1 MIADE
6 ATRLK
11 KENQLLAGQVRRLV
25 QAEADLHASQARL
38 RAQAAIYRR
47 LYEVG
52 KQFNSTFV
60 VEDILALIPPFAR
73 YDLGF
78 ERCLVYWQPN
88 PAQPPSLQI
97 AAGYY
102 TDRGEATPPAIPP
115 GHDAL
120 RRLDEGAESILCHE
134 EVEDGA
140 VRELGGMW
148 GLEEF
153 ALFALRLG
161 AGGPAGLVI
170 AGNSGDQVS
179 EQTTIHPESE
189 TVLGLANLVSLAS
202 TALQNALS
210 YGALQE
216 ERQSLAVRVV
226 ERTRE
231 LAEARDAADR
241 ANSAKSVFLANMS
254 HEIRTPMN
262 AVIGMTS
269 LLLDTPLTPDQ
280 RDLAE
285 TVRSSGDMLLTII
298 NDILDFSK
306 IEAGK
311 LDMEQQPFHL
321 RDCVESALDLLAARA
336 SDKGL
341 DLACLLD
348 AATPAWVVG
357 DVTRLR
363 QILVNLLSNA
373 VKFTERGEVLV
384 MVEAEPHPP
393 REGAGMGQDGW
404 FSLHFAVRDSGIG
417 IPEDRLH
424 RLFRFFSQV
433 DASTTRRYGG
443 TGLGLAISKRLCE
456 MMGGRIWVE
465 SRPGAGS
472 TFHFTILAQA
482 STAPAAEDEGPDR
495 AVLVGRRALIVDDNP
510 ASLKTLALQLETWG
524 MPRDAFA
531 TPAAALEAVRR
542 GARYDLAI
550 LDLQM
555 PEMDGLQLAEA
566 IVAEPA
572 GQGVPVVI
580 LTSLGPHHE
589 QSSAAVA
596 ALLHKPTKAAQLRRT
611 LAGILTGQQAPV
623 AVQAGQQ
630 QFDTDLARRY
640 PLHIL
645 LAEDNAINQ
654 KVALSL
660 LGRLG
665 YRADVAANGL
675 EVLDALHRQR
685 YDLVLMD
692 VLMPE
697 MDGLEATRRIC
708 QEWPEEERPRVVAMT
723 ASALQEDR
731 AAGLAAGMHDYLS
744 KPIQAV
750 ELQAALVRCA
760 IWAQDRARTGGT
772 FTLRPDGRS
781 IDQIYLAEARRH
793 GGDAEIQEGQSGG
806 VGGVGSDR
814 QSPEGAHAE
823 EAAPPPP
830 EDPSLDP
837 AALEAL
843 RAMQVEGEPDLVEA
857 LVAIY
862 LEETPGLL
870 ATLRQAVAAGQPDRV
885 RKAAHTLKSSSANL
899 GAARLAARCADLEGR
914 GRRGDLDGIEAPLK
928 DLGTEYE
935 RVAAA
940 LAARRDVRG
949 HSDR

>member
-1 MIADE
+1 MTADE

-25 QAEADLHASQARL
+25 QAEAELHASQARL

-78 ERCLVYWQPN
+78 ERCLVYWQPD
-88 PAQPPSLQI
+88 PAQPPALRI
-97 AAGYY
+97 AAGYF
-102 TDRGEATPPAIPP
+102 TDRGEAAPVTLMP
-115 GHDAL
+115 GHAAL
-120 RRLDEGAESILCHE
+120 RRLEEGAESILCR
-134 EVEDGA
+134 EDTDDLTA
-140 VRELGGMW
+140 RALGDTL

-153 ALFALRLG
+153 ALFPLRLG
-161 AGGPAGLVI
+161 TGGPAGLVI
-170 AGNSGDQVS
+170 AGNAGDQAS
-179 EQTTIHPESE
+179 EQTAIHPESE

-202 TALQNALS
+202 TTLQNALS

-216 ERQSLAVRVV
+216 ERQLLAVRVE

-311 LDMEQQPFHL
+311 LDLEQQPFHL

-348 AATPAWVVG
+348 PAAPAWIVG

-373 VKFTERGEVLV
+373 VKFTEQGEVLV
-384 MVEAEPHPP
+384 TVEAEPHPP
-393 REGAGMGQDGW
+393 RDGAGMGQDGW
-404 FSLHFAVRDSGIG
+404 FSLHFAVQDSGIG
-417 IPEDRLH
+417 IPEARLH
-424 RLFRFFSQV
+424 RLFRSFSQV

-495 AVLVGRRALIVDDNP
+495 RVLVDRRALIVDDNP

-531 TPAAALEAVRR
+531 TPAEALEAVRG
-542 GARYDLAI
+542 GARYELAI

-566 IVAEPA
+566 IAAEPA

-596 ALLHKPTKAAQLRRT
+596 ALLHKPIKAAQLRRT
-611 LAGILTGQQAPV
+611 LAGILAGRPAPV

-645 LAEDNAINQ
+645 LAEDNVINQ

-697 MDGLEATRRIC
+697 MDGLETTRRIC
-708 QEWPEEERPRVVAMT
+708 QDWPEQERPRVVAMT

-760 IWAQDRARTGGT
+760 IWAQNRAR
-772 FTLRPDGRS
+772 S
-781 IDQIYLAEARRH
+781 
-793 GGDAEIQEGQSGG
+793 S
-806 VGGVGSDR
+806 
-814 QSPEGAHAE
+814 
-823 EAAPPPP
+823 APPTIEEEHEGPATPP
-830 EDPSLDP
+830 AGPATEEPSLDP

-857 LVAIY
+857 LVALY

-870 ATLRQAVAAGQPDRV
+870 ATLRQATADGQPDRV

-899 GAARLAARCADLEGR
+899 GAARLASLCADLEGR
-914 GRRGDLDGIEAPLK
+914 GRRGDLDGIESPLAE
-928 DLGTEYE
+928 LETEYQ
-935 RVAAA
+935 RVTAA